1 MDAVYD
7 TCNARDSHNKSI
19 NCPIS
24 ANQMWAHIWTLAAY
38 GAAEHCQ
45 TWPTG
50 LLKELAI
57 YFTTACCKLRGA
69 LAPVPPSEIDY
80 SSPLDLVGA
89 EGNFVDHELD
99 MFVTSIH
106 TPHRDWIYQPHER
119 LSPASTFSPSAI
131 FFF

>member
-69 LAPVPPSEIDY
+69 LAPVPPPPPPSNAPVEGSYKHLVCSDDEWHLCIVYSASMADY
-80 SSPLDLVGA
+80 
-89 EGNFVDHELD
+89 NIF
-99 MFVTSIH
+99 I
-106 TPHRDWIYQPHER
+106 
-119 LSPASTFSPSAI
+119 AI
-131 FFF
+131 FEL